1 MPSNVLPLH
10 LKQTFPP
17 IIWIFTEGEGDG
29 IESRLPFKIFS
40 TYFTHDFRQIE
51 KCLQT
56 DSTTANTNGV
66 ATGER
71 KTLPEMG
78 TISRK
83 LGDDELPL
91 SSEAADA
98 DLIGDH
104 EDRGR
109 TGNYILISV
118 IS

>member
-1 MPSNVLPLH
+1 
-10 LKQTFPP
+10 
-17 IIWIFTEGEGDG
+17 
-29 IESRLPFKIFS
+29 
-40 TYFTHDFRQIE
+40 
-51 KCLQT
+51 
-56 DSTTANTNGV
+56 
-66 ATGER
+66 
-71 KTLPEMG
+71 MG

-91 SSEAADA
+91 SSEAAEAADA

-109 TGNYILISV
+109 TGNYTLISV

>member
-1 MPSNVLPLH
+1 MHFSKFC
-10 LKQTFPP
+10 LKLGFHCSQFWG
-17 IIWIFTEGEGDG
+17 IIYIG
-29 IESRLPFKIFS
+29 I
-40 TYFTHDFRQIE
+40 HDFRQIE

>member
-1 MPSNVLPLH
+1 MHFSEFC
-10 LKQTFPP
+10 LKLGFHCSQF
-17 IIWIFTEGEGDG
+17 WG
-29 IESRLPFKIFS
+29 KI
-40 TYFTHDFRQIE
+40 YIGTHNFRQIE

-56 DSTTANTNGV
+56 DSNTNGV

>member
-1 MPSNVLPLH
+1 
-10 LKQTFPP
+10 
-17 IIWIFTEGEGDG
+17 
-29 IESRLPFKIFS
+29 
-40 TYFTHDFRQIE
+40 
-51 KCLQT
+51 
-56 DSTTANTNGV
+56 
-66 ATGER
+66 
-71 KTLPEMG
+71 MG

-91 SSEAADA
+91 SSEAAEAADT

-118 IS
+118 ISEGAVYKWRQTHFLGRRCQKLRKKGSILQKRGDLGNESNCWK

>member
-1 MPSNVLPLH
+1 
-10 LKQTFPP
+10 
-17 IIWIFTEGEGDG
+17 
-29 IESRLPFKIFS
+29 
-40 TYFTHDFRQIE
+40 
-51 KCLQT
+51 
-56 DSTTANTNGV
+56 
-66 ATGER
+66 
-71 KTLPEMG
+71 MG

-91 SSEAADA
+91 SSEAAEAADA

-118 IS
+118 ISWGAVHKWRQTHLLRRRGQKLRKKGLTWGMSQII